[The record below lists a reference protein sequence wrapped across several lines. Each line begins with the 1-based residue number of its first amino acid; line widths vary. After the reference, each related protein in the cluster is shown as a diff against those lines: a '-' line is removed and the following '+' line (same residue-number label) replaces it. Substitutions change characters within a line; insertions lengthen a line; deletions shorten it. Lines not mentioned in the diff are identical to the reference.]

1 MLGPP
6 YNQGPKTDLDTV
18 GVINAD
24 CPFFVGNNYNFFFF
38 LAAALTDIL
47 EAFEKHE
54 QAPKLEQAK
63 KNCGNDMLK
72 TMQYVFPILVQIQ
85 MDVIK
90 KYGFSDDRKG

>member
-1 MLGPP
+1 M
-6 YNQGPKTDLDTV
+6 
-18 GVINAD
+18 
-24 CPFFVGNNYNFFFF
+24 
-38 LAAALTDIL
+38 DIL

-90 KYGFSDDRKG
+90 KYGFSDDRKGIVQFTQEIKVLEQEDETIMNLHGQIRSYFMPPINITNEALL